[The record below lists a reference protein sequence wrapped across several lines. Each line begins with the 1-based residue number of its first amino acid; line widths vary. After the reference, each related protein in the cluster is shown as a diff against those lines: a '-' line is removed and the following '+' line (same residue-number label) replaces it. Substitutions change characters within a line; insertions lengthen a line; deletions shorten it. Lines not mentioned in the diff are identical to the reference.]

1 VVSLIKLFQ
10 IHLGVEQ
17 RASLESSHS
26 CNVNQ
31 FVHAALMASTRKP
44 RRRVFPW
51 IAALGLLRCGRAPE
65 QRLDVR
71 REQSKPLVDA
81 LETYVNSAIASRRK
95 ARIDEL
101 LPWNWKANQADDCQS
116 SLSRLGTDHPEI
128 TCGTERMLTDWIAL
142 FGFDFRQGQRDS
154 LLL

>member
-17 RASLESSHS
+17 KVSLESSHS

-31 FVHAALMASTRKP
+31 FVHAALMAFTRKP

-51 IAALGLLRCGRAPE
+51 IAALGLLICGRAPE

-81 LETYVNSAIASRRK
+81 LETLA
-95 ARIDEL
+95 
-101 LPWNWKANQADDCQS
+101 
-116 SLSRLGTDHPEI
+116 T
-128 TCGTERMLTDWIAL
+128 
-142 FGFDFRQGQRDS
+142 
-154 LLL
+154 